1 MSIACVC
8 LWMWHHDGMERG
20 RWDALFADL
29 EAELDGEEARER
41 DAEVRDRTRIEHG
54 RLTLADRLV
63 ASIGAEVAVTTAG
76 AGTLHGRLNAAA
88 RDWLLVDDTLVTRT
102 AVLGVRGLSAYAVEP
117 DARARAASTIGGR
130 LRALAAD
137 GTPVT
142 CVFTDGNV
150 VTAAIERVGKDH
162 VDLDGQAVP
171 FRALATIRP
180 A

>member
-1 MSIACVC
+1 
-8 LWMWHHDGMERG
+8 MWHDGRMERG

-63 ASIGAEVAVTTAG
+63 ASVGAEVTVTTTG
-76 AGTLHGRLNAAA
+76 AGTVTGRLRAAA
-88 RDWLLVDDTLVTRT
+88 RDWLLVDGTLVTRT
-102 AVLGVRGLSAYAVEP
+102 AVTGVRGLTGYAVEP
-117 DARARAASTIGGR
+117 DARARAASTIGAR
-130 LRALAAD
+130 FRALAEA

-142 CVFTDGNV
+142 CVFVDGRV
-150 VTAAIERVGKDH
+150 VTATIERVGKDH

-180 A
+180 G

>member
-1 MSIACVC
+1 
-8 LWMWHHDGMERG
+8 MWHHGRMERG

-41 DAEVRDRTRIEHG
+41 DAEVHERTRIEHG

-63 ASIGAEVAVTTAG
+63 ASVGADVTVTTSV
-76 AGTLHGRLNAAA
+76 GTLHGRLNAAA

-102 AVLGVRGLSAYAVEP
+102 AVVSVRGLTGYAVEP
-117 DARARAASTIGGR
+117 DARARAAGTIGGR
-130 LRALAAD
+130 LRALAAEQ
-137 GTPVT
+137 TPVT
-142 CVFTDGNV
+142 CVFADGRC
-150 VTAAIERVGKDH
+150 VTVTIGRVGKDH
-162 VDLDGQAVP
+162 VDLDGAAVP